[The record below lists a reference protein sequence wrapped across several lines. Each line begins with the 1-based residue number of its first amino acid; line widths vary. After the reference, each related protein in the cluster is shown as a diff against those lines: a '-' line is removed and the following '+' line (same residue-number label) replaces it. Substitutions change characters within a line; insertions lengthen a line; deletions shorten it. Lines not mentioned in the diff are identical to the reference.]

1 VVLAARPLLH
11 GRVDLYRGDLL
22 DRRVDETTPVPSC
35 SAHRDPPASEPA
47 HLQAPSGYGAQP
59 FRANRGP
66 EKQPI
71 ATRALLFDFDGT
83 LIDTES
89 VDLRSWQEVFAAHGV
104 EVPLERFALR
114 IGTLGGP
121 DELDE
126 LEALLGRPCDRDAIQ
141 AERRKREL
149 ELLAGEPLRPGVA
162 QYLDG
167 ARRLGLRLG
176 VVSSSPRSWVD
187 AGLARLGVE
196 EGWAVRCCADGDAAR
211 CKPSP
216 ALYLE
221 ALAELGVAA
230 GEAIAFEDSPN
241 GVAAARAAGL
251 FTVAVPNP
259 VTRAL
264 DLSGAS
270 LVVDSLAD
278 LPLEDLLDTIAPP

>member
-1 VVLAARPLLH
+1 V
-11 GRVDLYRGDLL
+11 
-22 DRRVDETTPVPSC
+22 T
-35 SAHRDPPASEPA
+35 
-47 HLQAPSGYGAQP
+47 
-59 FRANRGP
+59 
-66 EKQPI
+66 
-71 ATRALLFDFDGT
+71 TRALLFDFDGT
-83 LIDTES
+83 LVDTES

-126 LEALLGRPCDRDAIQ
+126 LEALLGGPCERDAIQ
-141 AERRKREL
+141 AERRRREL
-149 ELLAGEPLRPGVA
+149 ALLVEEPLRPGVA
-162 QYLDG
+162 DYLAA

-176 VVSSSPRSWVD
+176 VVSSSPRAWVD
-187 AGLARLGVE
+187 SGLVRLGIDG
-196 EGWAVRCCADGDAAR
+196 GWAVLSCADGDAAR

-221 ALAELGVAA
+221 ALAELGLAA

-241 GVAAARAAGL
+241 GVAAARAAGI

-264 DLSGAS
+264 DLSAAS

-278 LPLEDLLDTIAPP
+278 LPLEELLDTIARS